1 LGLTG
6 SANINPLPR
15 AASLG
20 PYIGSYLY
28 ERLGRQ
34 YLGVFTAA
42 LGVTPSSCIAIL
54 PLALND
60 PTRKELR
67 GRGLWGELRNI
78 VKVVKRPK
86 VRRILFMF
94 SYDAFTWSVIGPF
107 AAIYYVR
114 AFNASPYDLA
124 TVNLI
129 INVIS
134 GRLPPIQRPFR
145 QGPLPRALGGLR
157 SVKPRVDALRQGT
170 IPDLRRLGL
179 LSPRDIVLEPCS
191 QHLDNRGS

>member
-1 LGLTG
+1 M
-6 SANINPLPR
+6 
-15 AASLG
+15 
-20 PYIGSYLY
+20 
-28 ERLGRQ
+28 
-34 YLGVFTAA
+34 
-42 LGVTPSSCIAIL
+42 GVTPSSCIAIL
-54 PLALND
+54 PLTLND

-134 GRLPPIQRPFR
+134 LAGFPLSGALSDKAPF
-145 QGPLPRALGGLR
+145 LALSEALGALSLALMLCAKELYLIYVASAFLALVISFWSPVASTLITEAAEEGVR
-157 SVKPRVDALRQGT
+157 SWCPA
-170 IPDLRRLGL
+170 P
-179 LSPRDIVLEPCS
+179 SA
-191 QHLDNRGS
+191 RGVS